1 MKLRML
7 LIGAFAALLATLA
20 VPSVATAAPADH
32 PIAGVTTQSAN
43 PANAIASDNPNAG
56 ISGVSSQAVGPCPYT
71 AVCVYTDTYFGG
83 RMFVLY
89 QCRWY
94 SLTNWNGWGSIY
106 NNQTWGAWA
115 DIMDQNRNPI
125 RGFSSGVAWEAV
137 DFSPV
142 WYIRMC

>member
-1 MKLRML
+1 ML
-7 LIGAFAALLATLA
+7 LIAAFAALIATLA
-20 VPSVATAAPADH
+20 VPSAATAGPADQPVVSVAAQPANATAA
-32 PIAGVTTQSAN
+32 
-43 PANAIASDNPNAG
+43 DNPNAG
-56 ISGVSSQAVGPCPYT
+56 ISGVASQALGPCPYGAT
-71 AVCVYTDTYFGG
+71 YVYTDTYFGG

-115 DIMDQNRNPI
+115 DIMDRNGNPI